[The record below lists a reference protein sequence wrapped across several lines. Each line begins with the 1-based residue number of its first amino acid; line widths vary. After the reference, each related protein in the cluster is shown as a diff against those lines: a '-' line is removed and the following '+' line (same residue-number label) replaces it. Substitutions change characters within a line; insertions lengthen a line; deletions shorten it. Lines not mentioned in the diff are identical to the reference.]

1 MTTQSS
7 SVIVYHSPLG
17 SESQQILFDM
27 MIFRYYVE
35 KEIYSFHFKMSV
47 IVLIIYQNL
56 LKAIRSL
63 NENIELKVQRS
74 NEEK

>member
-1 MTTQSS
+1 MTNQSS

-56 LKAIRSL
+56 LKAIMI
-63 NENIELKVQRS
+63 IEWKYRVKS
-74 NEEK
+74 TKK

>member
-17 SESQQILFDM
+17 IESQQILFDM

-35 KEIYSFHFKMSV
+35 KEI
-47 IVLIIYQNL
+47 
-56 LKAIRSL
+56 
-63 NENIELKVQRS
+63 
-74 NEEK
+74 